1 MFPRGAHELRRDARC
16 GKASFL
22 QLALEFLMTAVDRS
36 LHRRRSH
43 AWGREN
49 GCRPIRSPW
58 TPAKA
63 SRAAR
68 NFPPAP

>member
-1 MFPRGAHELRRDARC
+1 MFPRGANELGRGARC

-22 QLALEFLMTAVDRS
+22 QLALEFLMMELVDRS
-36 LHRRRSH
+36 IGGAAMRGTGQT
-43 AWGREN
+43 AAA
-49 GCRPIRSPW
+49 RSPW